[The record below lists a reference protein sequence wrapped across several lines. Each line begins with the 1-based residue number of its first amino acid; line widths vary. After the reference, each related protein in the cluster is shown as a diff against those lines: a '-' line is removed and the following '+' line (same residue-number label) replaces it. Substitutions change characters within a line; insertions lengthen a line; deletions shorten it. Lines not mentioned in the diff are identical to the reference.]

1 MRRVDWYV
9 CKNLTCFYV
18 SSYSYIHTCLLKYGR
33 ERCAKTNRSRVLTWT
48 TPATVF
54 QKPPSGRCVGG
65 HKPPFSQRLFK
76 GFSNVSQAN
85 FLNKLITWFI
95 IPPPRNN
102 DTKIRRIFGVTCMR
116 CRSRLLGYNTQST
129 YIPFFVKYATLHNIV
144 AIMSHT
150 SHRPPTHSFAE
161 GNSCDEKIIISRPG
175 LGWLAGDLFF
185 LLVSSSAAGFSL
197 AAR

>member
-1 MRRVDWYV
+1 MLAQVRKGTLCQDKPIPGSNMDDAGDRFPKAPFGPL
-9 CKNLTCFYV
+9 CGRAQASLLTTSFQGF
-18 SSYSYIHTCLLKYGR
+18 L
-33 ERCAKTNRSRVLTWT
+33 ERFA
-48 TPATVF
+48 
-54 QKPPSGRCVGG
+54 
-65 HKPPFSQRLFK
+65 SQFLE
-76 GFSNVSQAN
+76 QAHHVVHH
-85 FLNKLITWFI
+85 
-95 IPPPRNN
+95 PPPRNN